1 MSSADVRLQ
10 TRFDTAEQW
19 LQENPVLLAGEV
31 GAERDTARLKVGDG
45 VRAWLA
51 LPYVGEG
58 LPLSVDGGMYT
69 GAQ

>member
-10 TRFDTAEQW
+10 TRFDTAERW

-31 GAERDTARLKVGDG
+31 GAEIDTARLKVGDG

-51 LPYVGEG
+51 LPYVGES
-58 LPLSVDGGMYT
+58 LSLSVDGGTYN